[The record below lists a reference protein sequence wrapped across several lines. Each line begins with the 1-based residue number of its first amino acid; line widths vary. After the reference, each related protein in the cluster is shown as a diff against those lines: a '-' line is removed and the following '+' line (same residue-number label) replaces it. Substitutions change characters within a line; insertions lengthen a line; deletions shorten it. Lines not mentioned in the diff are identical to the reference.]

1 MRVLHIVPNMQVGGL
16 ETFIM
21 NIYRHIDRNKIQFDF
36 LSPNGLLTEILN
48 PAGPS

>member
-36 LSPNGLLTEILN
+36 LEHYKEES
-48 PAGPS
+48 SYY